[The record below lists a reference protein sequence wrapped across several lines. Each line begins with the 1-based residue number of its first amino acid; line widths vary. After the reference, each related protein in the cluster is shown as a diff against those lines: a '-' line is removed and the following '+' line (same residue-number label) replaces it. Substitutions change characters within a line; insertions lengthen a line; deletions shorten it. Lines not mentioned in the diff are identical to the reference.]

1 MNQNNIEHELLMLQE
16 AKKILKYQIIIQFI
30 YVITISIAGS
40 LVIHFYDSN
49 IVKIVVAVILFIF
62 IVWKAYRVTILKIAM
77 ENVDDEIKQIT

>member
-16 AKKILKYQIIIQFI
+16 AKKILKYEIIIQFM
-30 YVITISIAGS
+30 YVIAISIAGS
-40 LVIHFYDSN
+40 LIIHYYDSN

-77 ENVDDEIKQIT
+77 ENVDDEIKQII